1 MCQRKTKKLLLS
13 YSDKFLLDPRK
24 SKKKIDEQSM
34 LKWSSTTVLLLLLL
48 HKNTDYYRPDNLWIM
63 WLARKKKQICWWQR
77 NLWENFIKVRSPV
90 LPDFW
95 ISETTKFFRKRSN
108 WSGFG
113 RLLEIF
119 PPPPTCQCA
128 APRPTWSGPA
138 HLPPASLSPKK
149 QNKKSVLFYKREKKV
164 CCCSLPFSHWFHPRL
179 MAIVVT

>member
-1 MCQRKTKKLLLS
+1 
-13 YSDKFLLDPRK
+13 
-24 SKKKIDEQSM
+24 M

-108 WSGFG
+108 WSGFLVVYWRSSHRRPPANVP
-113 RLLEIF
+113 RLDQPGLA
-119 PPPPTCQCA
+119 PPIY
-128 APRPTWSGPA
+128 
-138 HLPPASLSPKK
+138 LPPHFPQK
-149 QNKKSVLFYKREKKV
+149 NKTRKVYYFTKEKKKFV
-164 CCCSLPFSHWFHPRL
+164 VAHSHFL
-179 MAIVVT
+179 IDFTLF

>member
-1 MCQRKTKKLLLS
+1 
-13 YSDKFLLDPRK
+13 
-24 SKKKIDEQSM
+24 M

-128 APRPTWSGPA
+128 APRPAWSGPA

-149 QNKKSVLFYKREKKV
+149 QNKKSVLFYKREKK
-164 CCCSLPFSHWFHPRL
+164 SLLLLTPIFSLISSSSNGYSCYLRNLSPRFYKWYFVTK
-179 MAIVVT
+179 IVLTYCEKKLF